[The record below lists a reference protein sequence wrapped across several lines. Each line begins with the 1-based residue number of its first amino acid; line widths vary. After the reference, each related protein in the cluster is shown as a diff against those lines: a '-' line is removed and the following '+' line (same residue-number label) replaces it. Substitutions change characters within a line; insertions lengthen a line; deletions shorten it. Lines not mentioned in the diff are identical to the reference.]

1 MLEHGGNLRQ
11 ATLRYGRSDWLDLS
25 TGINPEWYPAPVI
38 ADNAWHRLPEP
49 DPALVLAAQAYFGA
63 PLMLPVAGTQAAI
76 QALPRLRLPSRVV
89 VAAPSYAEHAHHWAQ
104 HGHTLRQVPYDALD
118 TAVAECDVMVVVNP
132 NNPTGATVP
141 RERLLGWAAQLSAR
155 GGWLIV
161 DEAFGD
167 TALQAS
173 VAAAAHGGH
182 HQPGTQRDG
191 RLRTTQSPA
200 LPLGPGGGTSGGMPD
215 GMPEG
220 LIVLRSIGK
229 FFGLAGL
236 RLGFVAAQPALL
248 DALADLLGPWT
259 VSGPAQ
265 QVALAALLDSAWQ
278 ERMRAQLRASGQ
290 RLASLL
296 AEHGIRSSGCALFQW
311 WPDARA
317 EAFHEH
323 MARQGIWVRLFTNA
337 ARGIRLG
344 LPPDEAGWQRL
355 EQALSLWNKEQQ

>member
-11 ATLRYGRSDWLDLS
+11 AALRYGRNDWLDLS
-25 TGINPEWYPAPVI
+25 TGINPEWYPAPAI

-49 DPALVLAAQAYFGA
+49 DPALVQAAQAYYGA
-63 PLMLPVAGTQAAI
+63 PQLLPVAGTQAAI
-76 QALPRLRLPSRVV
+76 QALPRLRRPSRVA

-104 HGHTLRQVPYDALD
+104 HGHTLHQVPYDALGS
-118 TAVAECDVMVVVNP
+118 AVAECDVMVVVNP
-132 NNPTGATVP
+132 NNPTGASVP
-141 RERLLGWAAQLSAR
+141 RECLLDWAAQLSAR
-155 GGWLIV
+155 GGWLVV

-173 VAAAAHGGH
+173 AAAQGGY
-182 HQPGTQRDG
+182 
-191 RLRTTQSPA
+191 
-200 LPLGPGGGTSGGMPD
+200 GMPD
-215 GMPEG
+215 G
-220 LIVLRSIGK
+220 LIVLRSVGK

-265 QVALAALLDSAWQ
+265 QVALAALRDTAWQ
-278 ERMRAQLRASGQ
+278 QRTLAQLRAGGQ
-290 RLASLL
+290 RLHALL
-296 AEHGIRSSGCALFQW
+296 AAHGIHSSGSALFQW
-311 WPDARA
+311 WPEARA

-323 MARQGIWVRLFTNA
+323 MARQGIWVRLFPSA

-355 EQALSLWNKEQQ
+355 EHALTLWTKDKQ

>member
-11 ATLRYGRSDWLDLS
+11 AAMRYGRNDWLDLS
-25 TGINPEWYPAPVI
+25 TGINPAWYPAPAI
-38 ADNAWHRLPEP
+38 AGNAWHRLPEP
-49 DPALVLAAQAYFGA
+49 DPALVLAAQAYYGA
-63 PLMLPVAGTQAAI
+63 PQMLPVAGTQAAI

-118 TAVAECDVMVVVNP
+118 AAVAECDVMVVVNP

-141 RERLLGWAAQLSAR
+141 RERLLEWAAQLSAR

-173 VAAAAHGGH
+173 AAGGAPGDAADDAAN
-182 HQPGTQRDG
+182 QI
-191 RLRTTQSPA
+191 
-200 LPLGPGGGTSGGMPD
+200 PD
-215 GMPEG
+215 G
-220 LIVLRSIGK
+220 LIVLRSVGK

-248 DALADLLGPWT
+248 DGLADLLGPWT

-265 QVALAALLDSAWQ
+265 QVALAALRDAAWQ
-278 ERMRAQLRASGQ
+278 QRMRVQLRAGGQ
-290 RLASLL
+290 RLERLL
-296 AEHGIRSSGCALFQW
+296 AAHGIRSSGCALFQW
-311 WPDARA
+311 WPEARA
-317 EAFHEH
+317 ESFHEH
-323 MARQGIWVRLFTNA
+323 MARQGIWVRLFTKA

-355 EQALSLWNKEQQ
+355 EQALSLWNKEQR